1 MSALEQFLM
10 ELLLAQHVDMLRAEA
25 EARARV
31 MAVLVLMQRDIV
43 SLLANAPELSAL
55 GKAGKN
61 ALLRET
67 NDMIAAYFG
76 KAQLELDLVTVAETE
91 ARAVQAAL
99 AKVVDLSPGAELPA
113 GAELRAAITEARAAA
128 SAEAVAASIEIRL
141 GVALPTE
148 NYLRTLA
155 SDVLIQGSP
164 AKNWW
169 LRQAQDVQF
178 KLANEIRMGAAQGET
193 NAQIIKRVVGQEVTA
208 KAPAEGGPPGIMP
221 LARRNAAAIVQ
232 TSMQTVAAQA
242 RRKTMEVNADI
253 ANGIMQVS
261 TLDGHTSLT
270 CIAYS
275 GATWDLDYEPMGDN
289 DLPYNG
295 GVPRHWG
302 CRSAETLI
310 LKTLREM
317 GIDMD
322 EPDPGTR
329 ASSSGQISA
338 KTTFADYLKM
348 KGEAYQNEVL
358 GPGRAELFRAG
369 KLSPRDLVDMSGR
382 PLKLEELKEKA
393 SRTFNQPSGAFT
405 IYDPGFKRVAPDVS
419 TPARAAAVKFEET
432 IRRNDHE
439 TGAFFGKNGALQL
452 ARSGEPDRVSFKV
465 SELRSMNGA
474 LFTHNHPGGSTFSV
488 ADVQNASF
496 TKLSELR
503 AVTPG
508 YRHIMTAENGWP
520 AEAAIQ
526 RAFDLEA
533 AKARRD
539 VDTMVR
545 SGELSVKYATTEI
558 YHLMWAR
565 AAPKLGLTYLR
576 EAS

>member
-25 EARARV
+25 EIRARV
-31 MAVLVLMQRDIV
+31 LAILVLMQRDIV

-61 ALLRET
+61 ALLRQSNE
-67 NDMIAAYFG
+67 MIAAYYG
-76 KAQLELDLVTVAETE
+76 KAQLELDLVAVAEVE

-99 AKVVDLSPGAELPA
+99 AKAVDMSPGAELPA

-128 SAEAVAASIEIRL
+128 SAEAIAASIEIRL

-155 SDVLIQGSP
+155 SDVLIHGSP

-178 KLANEIRMGAAQGET
+178 KLANEIRIGAAQGET

-208 KAPAEGGPPGIMP
+208 KAPAEGGPPGVMP
-221 LARRNAAAIVQ
+221 LARKNAAAIVQ
-232 TSMQTVAAQA
+232 TSTQTVAAQA
-242 RRKTMEVNADI
+242 RRKTMEVNRDI

-275 GATWDLDYEPMGDN
+275 GATWDLDYEPIGDN

-310 LKTLREM
+310 MKTLREM

-382 PLKLEELKEKA
+382 PLKL
-393 SRTFNQPSGAFT
+393 
-405 IYDPGFKRVAPDVS
+405 
-419 TPARAAAVKFEET
+419 
-432 IRRNDHE
+432 
-439 TGAFFGKNGALQL
+439 
-452 ARSGEPDRVSFKV
+452 
-465 SELRSMNGA
+465 
-474 LFTHNHPGGSTFSV
+474 
-488 ADVQNASF
+488 
-496 TKLSELR
+496 SELR
-503 AVTPG
+503 A
-508 YRHIMTAENGWP
+508 R
-520 AEAAIQ
+520 
-526 RAFDLEA
+526 FD
-533 AKARRD
+533 R
-539 VDTMVR
+539 
-545 SGELSVKYATTEI
+545 
-558 YHLMWAR
+558 
-565 AAPKLGLTYLR
+565 
-576 EAS
+576 